1 VSLKPADEDLVR
13 SLAEMTTPTL
23 LIHGEKDAFVT
34 TAAMRHLASLIPHS
48 KLMVIE
54 GSGHLPA
61 MIRLLD
67 VAAAIESFF
76 APPGVVTL

>member
-1 VSLKPADEDLVR
+1 
-13 SLAEMTTPTL
+13 
-23 LIHGEKDAFVT
+23 
-34 TAAMRHLASLIPHS
+34 MRHLASLIPHS